1 MKSKKRNN
9 LIKKRLKMKL
19 LFLCATLLFLSWTC
33 LGQDLTEV
41 GKLKRG
47 GVWLADLTYGLDGT
61 DTVYIITY
69 RDQEYQRIDH
79 KQTFAFKVPI
89 DSVYNA
95 LRSGQ
100 SFHPDVSISEKSML
114 GAKYILVHVANK
126 GFFNI
131 TIRELDRLFG
141 RR

>member
-1 MKSKKRNN
+1 
-9 LIKKRLKMKL
+9 MKL